1 MLVSNSPSGTLDWN
15 SSIIHLY
22 PTTPWIIICI
32 IFWLR
37 VATVTHVLLGEA
49 QMKCCLL
56 ALETTNCISCTTR
69 CFLHHLGQS
78 LADKII
84 LDAINSLHT
93 SKMFK
98 WLVIQMISDPDCAP
112 VAWDATP
119 GMGLRWR
126 EGVKLHCPCPG
137 SAVLK
142 LNEGVEAGAQL
153 PAPFSMVVHELVCG
167 GTWCVPFPA
176 CPAFRWGLAPGE
188 EAQREF

>member
-1 MLVSNSPSGTLDWN
+1 MIHGLPGGRREKELLVAEPPVRNIYGASLGGYDGRVKLLYSQMLVSNSPSGTLDWN

-56 ALETTNCISCTTR
+56 ALETTNCISCMTR
-69 CFLHHLGQS
+69 FFLHHLGQS

-98 WLVIQMISDPDCAP
+98 
-112 VAWDATP
+112 
-119 GMGLRWR
+119 
-126 EGVKLHCPCPG
+126 
-137 SAVLK
+137 
-142 LNEGVEAGAQL
+142 
-153 PAPFSMVVHELVCG
+153 
-167 GTWCVPFPA
+167 
-176 CPAFRWGLAPGE
+176 
-188 EAQREF
+188 